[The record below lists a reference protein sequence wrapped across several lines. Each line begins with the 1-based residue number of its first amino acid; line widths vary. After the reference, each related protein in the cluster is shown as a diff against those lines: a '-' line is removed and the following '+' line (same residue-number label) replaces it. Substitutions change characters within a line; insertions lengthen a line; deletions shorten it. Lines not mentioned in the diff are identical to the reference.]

1 MFSTLIHKGSLA
13 SCYNLEEERK
23 IHQTNLVYW
32 IMVQEYQQPST
43 WEAIIKLLR
52 WDKPTGR
59 LILMVPAL
67 WAVFLAAQGMPPLP
81 LVTVIILGS
90 LTTSAAGCVVNDLW
104 DRDLD
109 PQVERTRTRPLAS
122 RALSVKVGL
131 VVAVVAFICA
141 AGLAFYLNQVSFFLC
156 VLAVPVII
164 CYPLAKRFFPIPQLV
179 LSIAWGFAVLISWTA
194 ISCDGTQGAPWN
206 VLACIEPETWLLW
219 GATVLWTL
227 GFDTVYAMADR
238 EDDRKIGIRSS
249 ALFFGN
255 YAPEAVGVFFVG
267 AAILLGILALKIEL
281 QLTFWLTW
289 GIAVFNWTW
298 QYYRLRQPETPPTLY
313 GTIFRQNVGL
323 GFILLAGMI
332 SGSLL

>member
-1 MFSTLIHKGSLA
+1 
-13 SCYNLEEERK
+13 
-23 IHQTNLVYW
+23 
-32 IMVQEYQQPST
+32 MVQDYQQPST
-43 WEAIIKLLR
+43 WQAIIRLLR

-67 WAVFLAAQGMPPLP
+67 WAVFLAAKGLPPLP
-81 LVTVIILGS
+81 LVTIIILGS

-104 DRDLD
+104 DRNLD

-122 RALSVKVGL
+122 RELSIKVGII
-131 VVAVVAFICA
+131 VAIAAFACA
-141 AGLAFYLNQVSFFLC
+141 AGLAFYLNSVSFVLC

-164 CYPLAKRFFPIPQLV
+164 GYPLAKRVFPIPQLV

-194 ISCDGTQGAPWN
+194 ITCNGNAEAPWQIN
-206 VLACIEPETWLLW
+206 TCIGQDTWLLW

-227 GFDTVYAMADR
+227 GFDTVYAMADH

-249 ALFFGN
+249 ALFFGK
-255 YAPEAVGVFFVG
+255 YAPEAVGLFFLGTAG
-267 AAILLGILALKIEL
+267 ALAALALKTDL
-281 QLTFWLTW
+281 QFTFWLAW
-289 GIAVFNWTW
+289 GVAVVGWSW
-298 QYYRLRQPETPPTLY
+298 QYYQLRQPQLPATLY